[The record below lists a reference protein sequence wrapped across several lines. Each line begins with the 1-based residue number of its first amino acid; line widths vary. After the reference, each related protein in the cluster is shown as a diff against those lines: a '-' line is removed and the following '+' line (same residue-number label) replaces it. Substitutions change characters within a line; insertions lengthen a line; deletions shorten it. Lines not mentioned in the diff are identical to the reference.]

1 MANKK
6 PVTKTEELENTV
18 EETKV
23 EEEPVTVVEKK
34 SLFTK
39 IKENKVVRTGA
50 KVISLVGL
58 AAGGYL
64 IGRYHESH
72 LMDDVEMYDLDDVDD
87 SSDVDAELQEL
98 IRMEQ
103 ENA

>member
-18 EETKV
+18 KETV
-23 EEEPVTVVEKK
+23 EEAPVTVVEKK
-34 SLFTK
+34 SLFTR

-50 KVISLVGL
+50 KVVGLVGL

-64 IGRYHESH
+64 IGRYQESH